1 MYTHTI
7 RTDFCVITIQAETDF
22 RLQADGLTRV
32 FPPKTDGY
40 ITLAGLS
47 LYVTLE
53 TMKMQCAVLKF
64 HAGYMRRTQSG
75 NSFLKIGNNKNMMP
89 RQVIKTIGYRIVVCP
104 VSLSLVLSYLFG
116 LYETA
121 LVFHLPCLAYL
132 SMMEALCETLS
143 ILSWR
148 AANACGFCIAWSL
161 TLPENNMPSPA
172 LKMNALNHYS
182 SVKCLKVK
190 ACLYCTQSFPET
202 NIQFKGSMVSTVKN
216 HYCFMFIF
224 LDFHIVLSRFARLL
238 KISSKIFSIK
248 SLATGMCRSFMKLL
262 HWNIIL
268 AFVCAA
274 PWISSTH

>member
-1 MYTHTI
+1 
-7 RTDFCVITIQAETDF
+7 
-22 RLQADGLTRV
+22 
-32 FPPKTDGY
+32 
-40 ITLAGLS
+40 
-47 LYVTLE
+47 
-53 TMKMQCAVLKF
+53 MKMQWAVLKF
-64 HAGYMRRTQSG
+64 HAGNMRHTQSG
-75 NSFLKIGNNKNMMP
+75 NSFLKMGNNKKMMP
-89 RQVIKTIGYRIVVCP
+89 WQVIKTIRYKIVVCP

-190 ACLYCTQSFPET
+190 ACLHCTQSFPET
-202 NIQFKGSMVSTVKN
+202 N
-216 HYCFMFIF
+216 
-224 LDFHIVLSRFARLL
+224 
-238 KISSKIFSIK
+238 
-248 SLATGMCRSFMKLL
+248 
-262 HWNIIL
+262 W
-268 AFVCAA
+268 
-274 PWISSTH
+274 